1 MAWTATLTKA
11 TILDG
16 DAVLIVTF
24 KDDATTASF
33 DETYRFRSVQ
43 SNAFLRDKVRDRI
56 AELNTV
62 SAWVPTLPV
71 GAIVPSAAPTP
82 APAPTQAQL
91 DREAWRT
98 KYQQLLAW
106 QRAVSVGLESPTDPL
121 YTNLQA
127 DVIATRLNGYRQLY

>member
-1 MAWTATLTKA
+1 MAWSATLSKA

-33 DETYRFRSVQ
+33 DETYRFRAVQ

-56 AELNTV
+56 AELNAV

-82 APAPTQAQL
+82 TTPTQAQI
-91 DREAWRT
+91 DREAWLT
-98 KYQQLLAW
+98 KYRQLLAW

-121 YTNLQA
+121 YTDLQA
-127 DVIATRLNGYRQLY
+127 DVIATRLNGYRQFY